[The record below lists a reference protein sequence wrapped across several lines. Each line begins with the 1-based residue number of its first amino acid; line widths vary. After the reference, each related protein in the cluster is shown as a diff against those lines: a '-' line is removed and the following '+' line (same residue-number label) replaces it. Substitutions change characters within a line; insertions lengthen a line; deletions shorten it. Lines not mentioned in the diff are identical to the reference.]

1 MTQDDTAAHSA
12 TDPAAEPA
20 GQGGTATATLTDQE
34 LLVQEGD
41 IAGDYLERLLD
52 IADVDGDIDM
62 DVEGTRAVVAVVG
75 EGLDALVGPGGQV
88 LEALQELTRL
98 AVVQQTGVRSR
109 LMLDVGGYRARR
121 RTELTE
127 IGSRAAQ
134 RVLDSK
140 EPVSL
145 AAMTPFERKVVH
157 DAVAAVDGV
166 HSESEGVEP
175 ERRVVILP
183 GA

>member
-1 MTQDDTAAHSA
+1 MTENETS
-12 TDPAAEPA
+12 TD
-20 GQGGTATATLTDQE
+20 

-52 IADVDGDIDM
+52 IADVDGDLDM
-62 DVEGTRAVVAVVG
+62 DVEGGRAVVAIVG
-75 EGLDALVGPGGQV
+75 EGLDALVGPHGQT

-121 RTELTE
+121 KVELTE
-127 IGSRAAQ
+127 IGTRAAQ
-134 RVLDSK
+134 RCLD
-140 EPVSL
+140 EAGPVRL
-145 AAMTPFERKVVH
+145 APMTPFERKIVH
-157 DAVAAVDGV
+157 DAVAAVEGV

-175 ERRVVILP
+175 ERRVVVLA
-183 GA
+183 GD